1 MGSIRLTQF
10 SPGAGCG
17 CKISPAQL
25 REIIQESLSESPKKD
40 SKHLPVA
47 AQIQDPGTAAR
58 RNNTADQDPGK
69 SKPRSGASDLRP
81 GAGNLRP
88 GSEFPG
94 LLVGNESCDDAAVFD
109 IGGGKAVISTTDFF
123 TPIVDD
129 PYDFGRIAAT
139 NALSDVYAM
148 GGSPLMA
155 IAILGWPL
163 DKLPASVA
171 GKVLEGAR
179 AVCTAAGIPLA
190 GGHSISISEPV
201 FGLAVTGIIDAALV
215 KKNNTVQK
223 GDLLF
228 LTKPLGI
235 GIVGTAVKKGVAQQE
250 HVDRALQLMTRLN
263 TEGPR
268 LALLPGVHALTDVTG
283 FGLLGH
289 CLEMVDGSG
298 CTARIDVAQ
307 VPLISGID
315 NYIAEACIPGG
326 THRNFASY
334 GHRLAYSAAD
344 NTVIVGVPEG
354 GASGGDTLQDA
365 PRPNTAQ
372 KYATAGV
379 PEGGSMEGATLTH
392 TAQRTTI
399 ATAGVPGGC
408 TLQCGTLQNGTLTHT
423 AQRTAIATAGVP
435 EGSTLQCGTPEG
447 STPGSSTP
455 GGSTLPDPVILRLC
469 DPQTSGGLLIAA
481 DPGLKDVLEK
491 DYGATCIG
499 EIC

>member
-1 MGSIRLTQF
+1 MELIRLTQF

-17 CKISPAQL
+17 CKISPAEL
-25 REIIQESLSESPKKD
+25 RTILNESLPK
-40 SKHLPVA
+40 
-47 AQIQDPGTAAR
+47 GETAGE
-58 RNNTADQDPGK
+58 TG
-69 SKPRSGASDLRP
+69 
-81 GAGNLRP
+81 
-88 GSEFPG
+88 FPE
-94 LLVGNESCDDAAVFD
+94 LLVGYDSSDDAAVYN

-148 GGSPLMA
+148 GGTPLMA
-155 IAILGWPL
+155 ISILGWPL
-163 DKLPASVA
+163 EKLPAAVA

-201 FGLAVTGIIDAALV
+201 FGLAVTGIIDTAYI
-215 KKNNTVQK
+215 KKNNTIQK

-235 GIVGTAVKKGVAQQE
+235 GIVGTAVKKGLAEKE
-250 HVDRALQLMTRLN
+250 HVGLTLQLMTRLN
-263 TEGPR
+263 TEGVR
-268 LALLPGVHALTDVTG
+268 LASLPEVHAMTDVTG

-289 CLEMVDGSG
+289 CLEMVEGSG
-298 CTARIDVAQ
+298 CTARIGVDD
-307 VPLISGID
+307 VPLIPGIEK
-315 NYIAEACIPGG
+315 YIAEACIPGG
-326 THRNFASY
+326 TYRNFDSY
-334 GHRLAYSAAD
+334 GHRLAFSAAD

-354 GASGGDTLQDA
+354 GSLEGGTLEDATLQDA
-365 PRPNTAQ
+365 TVNHTTQ
-372 KYATAGV
+372 KNAAAGI
-379 PEGGSMEGATLTH
+379 PEGHTLEGGS
-392 TAQRTTI
+392 
-399 ATAGVPGGC
+399 
-408 TLQCGTLQNGTLTHT
+408 
-423 AQRTAIATAGVP
+423 
-435 EGSTLQCGTPEG
+435 
-447 STPGSSTP
+447 
-455 GGSTLPDPVILRLC
+455 LPDSVKLRLC

>member
-1 MGSIRLTQF
+1 
-10 SPGAGCG
+10 
-17 CKISPAQL
+17 
-25 REIIQESLSESPKKD
+25 
-40 SKHLPVA
+40 
-47 AQIQDPGTAAR
+47 
-58 RNNTADQDPGK
+58 
-69 SKPRSGASDLRP
+69 
-81 GAGNLRP
+81 
-88 GSEFPG
+88 
-94 LLVGNESCDDAAVFD
+94 VGNESSDDAAVYD

-148 GGSPLMA
+148 GGNPLMA

-163 DKLPASVA
+163 DKLPAPVA

-201 FGLAVTGIIDAALV
+201 FGLAVTGIIDTALV

-235 GIVGTAVKKGVAQQE
+235 GIVGTAVKKGLAEKE
-250 HVDRALQLMTRLN
+250 HVGLTLQLMTRLN
-263 TEGPR
+263 TEGVR
-268 LALLPGVHALTDVTG
+268 LASLPEVHAMTDVTG

-289 CLEMVDGSG
+289 CLEMVEGSG
-298 CTARIDVAQ
+298 CTARIGVDD
-307 VPLISGID
+307 VPLIPGIEK
-315 NYIAEACIPGG
+315 YIAEACIPGG
-326 THRNFASY
+326 TYRNFDSY
-334 GHRLAYSAAD
+334 GHRLAFSAAD
-344 NTVIVGVPEG
+344 NTVIVGIPEG
-354 GASGGDTLQDA
+354 GSLEGGTLEDATLQDA
-365 PRPNTAQ
+365 TVNHTTQ
-372 KYATAGV
+372 KNAAAGI
-379 PEGGSMEGATLTH
+379 PEGHTLEGGS
-392 TAQRTTI
+392 
-399 ATAGVPGGC
+399 
-408 TLQCGTLQNGTLTHT
+408 
-423 AQRTAIATAGVP
+423 
-435 EGSTLQCGTPEG
+435 
-447 STPGSSTP
+447 
-455 GGSTLPDPVILRLC
+455 LPDSVKLRLC

>member
-1 MGSIRLTQF
+1 MESIRLTQF

-25 REIIQESLSESPKKD
+25 REIIHESLSATERTQGPA
-40 SKHLPVA
+40 VN
-47 AQIQDPGTAAR
+47 Q
-58 RNNTADQDPGK
+58 
-69 SKPRSGASDLRP
+69 
-81 GAGNLRP
+81 
-88 GSEFPG
+88 FPG
-94 LLVGNESCDDAAVFD
+94 LLVGNESSDDAAVYD

-148 GGSPLMA
+148 GGNPLMA

-201 FGLAVTGIIDAALV
+201 FGLAVTGLMDTALV
-215 KKNNTVQK
+215 KKNNTIQK

-235 GIVGTAVKKGVAQQE
+235 GIVGTAVKKGIAQQE

-263 TEGPR
+263 AEGVR
-268 LALLPGVHALTDVTG
+268 LAALPDVHAMTDVTG

-298 CTARIDVAQ
+298 LTARIRVDD
-307 VPLISGID
+307 VPLIPGID
-315 NYIAEACIPGG
+315 PYIALDCIPGG
-326 THRNFASY
+326 TYRNYDSY
-334 GHRLAYSAAD
+334 GHRMAFSATD
-344 NTVIVGVPEG
+344 NTVIVGIPEG
-354 GASGGDTLQDA
+354 GIPEDATLPDA
-365 PRPNTAQ
+365 APTT
-372 KYATAGV
+372 ATAGI
-379 PEGGSMEGATLTH
+379 PEDATL
-392 TAQRTTI
+392 
-399 ATAGVPGGC
+399 GG
-408 TLQCGTLQNGTLTHT
+408 G
-423 AQRTAIATAGVP
+423 
-435 EGSTLQCGTPEG
+435 
-447 STPGSSTP
+447 TP
-455 GGSTLPDPVILRLC
+455 GGGTLPDPVKLRLC

-481 DPGLKDVLEK
+481 HPDSRSVMEK
-491 DYGATCIG
+491 KFGAVWVG
-499 EIC
+499 EIR

>member
-1 MGSIRLTQF
+1 MDSIRLTQF

-25 REIIQESLSESPKKD
+25 REIIHESLSAYERT
-40 SKHLPVA
+40 
-47 AQIQDPGTAAR
+47 QG
-58 RNNTADQDPGK
+58 N
-69 SKPRSGASDLRP
+69 GAI
-81 GAGNLRP
+81 
-88 GSEFPG
+88 EFPQ
-94 LLVGNESCDDAAVFD
+94 LLVGNESSDDAAVYD
-109 IGGGKAVISTTDFF
+109 IGGGRAIISTTDFF

-148 GGSPLMA
+148 GGNPLMA

-201 FGLAVTGIIDAALV
+201 FGLAVTGIIDTALV

-235 GIVGTAVKKGVAQQE
+235 GIVGTAVKKGLAEKE
-250 HVDRALQLMTRLN
+250 HVDLTLQLMTRLN
-263 TEGPR
+263 TEGVR
-268 LALLPGVHALTDVTG
+268 LASLPEVHAMTDVTG

-307 VPLISGID
+307 VPLIPGIEK
-315 NYIAEACIPGG
+315 YIALDCIPGG
-326 THRNFASY
+326 TYRNFDSY
-334 GHRLAYSAAD
+334 GHRLAFSAAD
-344 NTVIVGVPEG
+344 NTVIVGIPEG
-354 GASGGDTLQDA
+354 GRMEGGTLQDAPLQDA
-365 PRPNTAQ
+365 PRPNAAQ
-372 KYATAGV
+372 KPATATSGI
-379 PEGGSMEGATLTH
+379 PEGG
-392 TAQRTTI
+392 
-399 ATAGVPGGC
+399 
-408 TLQCGTLQNGTLTHT
+408 TLQDGS
-423 AQRTAIATAGVP
+423 P
-435 EGSTLQCGTPEG
+435 EGR
-447 STPGSSTP
+447 
-455 GGSTLPDPVILRLC
+455 TLPDPVKLRLC

-481 DPGLKDVLEK
+481 HPDTRDFLEK
-491 DYGATCIG
+491 EFRAVWVGVIV
-499 EIC
+499 

>member
-1 MGSIRLTQF
+1 MDSIRLTQF

-25 REIIQESLSESPKKD
+25 REIIQESLSGSPKKD
-40 SKHLPVA
+40 PESLTA
-47 AQIQDPGTAAR
+47 TTQTQDPGTREQHASVASR
-58 RNNTADQDPGK
+58 SNDSGDQ
-69 SKPRSGASDLRP
+69 RP
-81 GAGNLRP
+81 GVAGLNTTTAL
-88 GSEFPG
+88 EFPQ
-94 LLVGNESCDDAAVFD
+94 LLVGNESSDDAAVYD

-148 GGSPLMA
+148 GGNPLMA

-201 FGLAVTGIIDAALV
+201 FGLAVTGIIDTALV

-235 GIVGTAVKKGVAQQE
+235 GIVGTAVKKGLAEKE
-250 HVDRALQLMTRLN
+250 HVGLTLQLMTRLN
-263 TEGPR
+263 TEGVR
-268 LALLPGVHALTDVTG
+268 LASLPEVHAMTDVTG

-289 CLEMVDGSG
+289 CLEMVEGSG
-298 CTARIDVAQ
+298 CTARIGVDD
-307 VPLISGID
+307 VPLIPGIEK
-315 NYIAEACIPGG
+315 YIAEACIPGG
-326 THRNFASY
+326 TYRNFDSY
-334 GHRLAYSAAD
+334 GHRLAFSAAD

-354 GASGGDTLQDA
+354 GSLEGGTLEDATLQDA
-365 PRPNTAQ
+365 TVNHTTQ
-372 KYATAGV
+372 KNAAAGI
-379 PEGGSMEGATLTH
+379 PEGHTLEGGS
-392 TAQRTTI
+392 
-399 ATAGVPGGC
+399 
-408 TLQCGTLQNGTLTHT
+408 
-423 AQRTAIATAGVP
+423 
-435 EGSTLQCGTPEG
+435 
-447 STPGSSTP
+447 
-455 GGSTLPDPVILRLC
+455 LPDSVKLRLC

>member
-1 MGSIRLTQF
+1 MDSIRLTQF

-25 REIIQESLSESPKKD
+25 REIIQESLSATVWPQVST
-40 SKHLPVA
+40 V
-47 AQIQDPGTAAR
+47 
-58 RNNTADQDPGK
+58 
-69 SKPRSGASDLRP
+69 
-81 GAGNLRP
+81 
-88 GSEFPG
+88 SEFPQ
-94 LLVGNESCDDAAVFD
+94 LLVGNESSDDAAVYD

-148 GGSPLMA
+148 GGNPLMA

-163 DKLPASVA
+163 DKLPAPVA

-201 FGLAVTGIIDAALV
+201 FGLAVTGIIDTALV

-235 GIVGTAVKKGVAQQE
+235 GIVGTAVKKGLAEKE
-250 HVDRALQLMTRLN
+250 HVDLALQLMTRLN
-263 TEGPR
+263 TEGVR
-268 LALLPGVHALTDVTG
+268 LASLPEVHAMTDVTG

-289 CLEMVDGSG
+289 CLEMVEGSG
-298 CTARIDVAQ
+298 CTARIGVDD
-307 VPLISGID
+307 VPLIPGIEK
-315 NYIAEACIPGG
+315 YIAEACIPGG
-326 THRNFASY
+326 TYRNFDSY
-334 GHRLAYSAAD
+334 GHRLAFSAAD
-344 NTVIVGVPEG
+344 NTVIVGIPEG
-354 GASGGDTLQDA
+354 GSLEGGTLEDATLQDA
-365 PRPNTAQ
+365 TVNHTTQ
-372 KYATAGV
+372 KNAAAGI
-379 PEGGSMEGATLTH
+379 PEDHTLEGGS
-392 TAQRTTI
+392 
-399 ATAGVPGGC
+399 
-408 TLQCGTLQNGTLTHT
+408 
-423 AQRTAIATAGVP
+423 
-435 EGSTLQCGTPEG
+435 
-447 STPGSSTP
+447 
-455 GGSTLPDPVILRLC
+455 LPDSVKLRLC

>member
-1 MGSIRLTQF
+1 MESVRLTQF

-25 REIIQESLSESPKKD
+25 REIIQESLSST
-40 SKHLPVA
+40 A
-47 AQIQDPGTAAR
+47 RTQGPGI
-58 RNNTADQDPGK
+58 
-69 SKPRSGASDLRP
+69 
-81 GAGNLRP
+81 
-88 GSEFPG
+88 SEFPQ
-94 LLVGNESCDDAAVFD
+94 LLVGNESCDDAAVYE

-148 GGSPLMA
+148 GGNPLMA

-201 FGLAVTGIIDAALV
+201 FGLAVTGIMVAALV
-215 KKNNTVQK
+215 KKNNTIQK

-235 GIVGTAVKKGVAQQE
+235 GVVGTAVKKGVAQQE
-250 HVDRALQLMTRLN
+250 HVNRALELMTRLN

-289 CLEMVDGSG
+289 CLEMVEGSG
-298 CTARIDVAQ
+298 YTARIRVDD
-307 VPLISGID
+307 VPLIPGID
-315 NYIAEACIPGG
+315 KYIDLDCIPGG

-334 GHRLAYSAAD
+334 GHRLAFSAAD

-354 GASGGDTLQDA
+354 G
-365 PRPNTAQ
+365 
-372 KYATAGV
+372 
-379 PEGGSMEGATLTH
+379 
-392 TAQRTTI
+392 
-399 ATAGVPGGC
+399 
-408 TLQCGTLQNGTLTHT
+408 
-423 AQRTAIATAGVP
+423 
-435 EGSTLQCGTPEG
+435 
-447 STPGSSTP
+447 
-455 GGSTLPDPVILRLC
+455 TLPDPVKLRLC

-481 DPGLKDVLEK
+481 HPDTREILEK
-491 DYGATCIG
+491 EFGAVWVG
-499 EIC
+499 EIG

>member
-1 MGSIRLTQF
+1 MELIRLTQF

-17 CKISPAQL
+17 CKISPAEL
-25 REIIQESLSESPKKD
+25 RTILNESLPK
-40 SKHLPVA
+40 
-47 AQIQDPGTAAR
+47 GETAGE
-58 RNNTADQDPGK
+58 TG
-69 SKPRSGASDLRP
+69 
-81 GAGNLRP
+81 
-88 GSEFPG
+88 FPE
-94 LLVGNESCDDAAVFD
+94 LLVGYDSSDDAAVYN

-148 GGSPLMA
+148 GGTPLMA
-155 IAILGWPL
+155 ISILGWPL
-163 DKLPASVA
+163 EKLPAAVA

-201 FGLAVTGIIDAALV
+201 FGLAVTGIIDTAFI
-215 KKNNTVQK
+215 KKNNTIQK

-235 GIVGTAVKKGVAQQE
+235 GIVGTAVKKGLAEKE
-250 HVDRALQLMTRLN
+250 HVGLTLQLMTRLN
-263 TEGPR
+263 TEGVR
-268 LALLPGVHALTDVTG
+268 LASLPEVHAMTDVTG

-289 CLEMVDGSG
+289 CLEMVEGSG
-298 CTARIDVAQ
+298 CTARIGVDD
-307 VPLISGID
+307 VPLIPGIEK
-315 NYIAEACIPGG
+315 YIAEACIPGG
-326 THRNFASY
+326 TYRNFDSY
-334 GHRLAYSAAD
+334 GHRLAFSAAD

-354 GASGGDTLQDA
+354 GSLEGGTLEDATLQDA
-365 PRPNTAQ
+365 TVNHTTQ
-372 KYATAGV
+372 KNAAAGI
-379 PEGGSMEGATLTH
+379 PEGHTLEGGS
-392 TAQRTTI
+392 
-399 ATAGVPGGC
+399 
-408 TLQCGTLQNGTLTHT
+408 
-423 AQRTAIATAGVP
+423 
-435 EGSTLQCGTPEG
+435 
-447 STPGSSTP
+447 
-455 GGSTLPDPVILRLC
+455 LPDSVKLRLC

>member
-1 MGSIRLTQF
+1 MESIRLTQF

-25 REIIQESLSESPKKD
+25 REIIQESLSS
-40 SKHLPVA
+40 A
-47 AQIQDPGTAAR
+47 AQTQGLGTGEQRAGATAR
-58 RNNTADQDPGK
+58 SN
-69 SKPRSGASDLRP
+69 GASEQLAGATARSNGAGDLRP
-81 GAGNLRP
+81 GV
-88 GSEFPG
+88 SEFPQ
-94 LLVGNESCDDAAVFD
+94 LLVGNESCDDAAVYE
-109 IGGGKAVISTTDFF
+109 IGCGKAVISTTDFF

-148 GGSPLMA
+148 GGNPLMA

-201 FGLAVTGIIDAALV
+201 FGLAVTGIVDATLV
-215 KKNNTVQK
+215 KKNNTIQK

-235 GIVGTAVKKGVAQQE
+235 GVVGTAVKKGVAQQE
-250 HVDRALQLMTRLN
+250 HVNRALQLMTRLN

-289 CLEMVDGSG
+289 CLEMVEGSG
-298 CTARIDVAQ
+298 FTAQIRVDD
-307 VPLISGID
+307 VPLIPGID
-315 NYIAEACIPGG
+315 KYIALDCIPGG
-326 THRNFASY
+326 TYRNFDSY
-334 GHRLAYSAAD
+334 VHRLAFSATD
-344 NTVIVGVPEG
+344 NTVIVGGPEG
-354 GASGGDTLQDA
+354 
-365 PRPNTAQ
+365 
-372 KYATAGV
+372 
-379 PEGGSMEGATLTH
+379 
-392 TAQRTTI
+392 
-399 ATAGVPGGC
+399 
-408 TLQCGTLQNGTLTHT
+408 
-423 AQRTAIATAGVP
+423 
-435 EGSTLQCGTPEG
+435 GTPEG
-447 STPGSSTP
+447 G
-455 GGSTLPDPVILRLC
+455 TLPDPVKLRLC

-481 DPGLKDVLEK
+481 HPDTREILEK
-491 DYGATCIG
+491 EFGAVWVG
-499 EIC
+499 EVR